1 MKRALLIVLASIGGI
16 AVFGFLFLLALSWA
30 LLSSPEERIP
40 NRFVLELDLTRGI
53 LTAPA
58 DDPFA
63 AALERGRPDL
73 VDVLG
78 ALHRAAEDDR
88 VLALRV
94 LGGTGVGGWAVTDE
108 LRDAV
113 LAFRRSGKPAH
124 LFAETFGELAPAQGA
139 YHLATAFDVVA
150 LQPSGDVGLTG
161 ISLEAP
167 FFRGLLDRYQ
177 VEPVFEARGPYKD
190 AVEIF
195 TGRGFST
202 PSREALEALLHALR
216 DGLVA
221 GIAEGR
227 GLSADSALTLLAR
240 GPYSGRAALEA
251 GLVDHLLYA
260 DEAREAF
267 DRLVDPEGT
276 EPLPRVRLDRYAERV
291 GTAWDRGERI
301 ALVHGSG
308 VVQRGTGPAFDPL
321 GGGTG
326 FRAGTVASHLRSAA
340 SDPRTRAIIFRV
352 DSPGGSW
359 VASDL
364 VRREVARA
372 REKGIPVVVSMGNAA
387 ASGGYLVS
395 LDADRIVAHPSTIT
409 GSIGVAAGRFVLDD
423 FLGSFGV
430 TLDQVTLGDAHRFF
444 GGGELG
450 PEDRTWLAGEA
461 DRIYEAFVEAAARG
475 RGMTFEEAD
484 AVAQGRVWAGRD
496 ALEVGLVDA
505 LGGIEVA
512 LDEAR
517 ALAGLEPDAPVEL
530 RRFPARRSLFE
541 LFMDELRGGGR
552 AELGAPAGPGDG
564 SVRSLVRGAARA
576 LVLLGSQ
583 GDAAPVRVEM
593 QPLRIPGS

>member
-1 MKRALLIVLASIGGI
+1 MKRALLIGLASIGGLV
-16 AVFGFLFLLALSWA
+16 VFGFLFLLALSWA
-30 LLSSPEERIP
+30 LLSSPDERIP
-40 NRFVLELDLTRGI
+40 DRYVLELDLTRGV
-53 LTAPA
+53 LAAPA

-73 VDVLG
+73 VQIVG
-78 ALHRAAEDDR
+78 VLHRAAEDDR

-94 LGGTGVGGWAVTDE
+94 IGGTGVGGWALTDE

-139 YHLATAFDVVA
+139 YHLATAFDQVA

-177 VEPVFEARGPYKD
+177 VEPVFEARGEYKD
-190 AVEIF
+190 AVSLF
-195 TGRGFST
+195 TDRGFSG
-202 PSREALEALLHALR
+202 PSREALEALLRALR
-216 DGLVA
+216 DGLVE

-227 GLSADSALTLLAR
+227 GIPADSALALLAR
-240 GPYSGRAALEA
+240 GPFSGRAALEA

-267 DRLVDPEGT
+267 DRMVDPDGT
-276 EPLPRVRLDRYAERV
+276 EPLPRVQVARYAERV

-308 VVQRGTGPAFDPL
+308 TIQRGTGPAFDPL

-364 VRREVARA
+364 VRREVVRA
-372 REKGIPVVVSMGNAA
+372 REEGIPVVVSMGNAA
-387 ASGGYLVS
+387 ASGGYVVS
-395 LDADRIVAHPSTIT
+395 LGADRIVAHPSSIT
-409 GSIGVAAGRFVLDD
+409 GSIGVAAGRFVIDD
-423 FLGSFGV
+423 FLASFGV
-430 TLDQVTLGDAHRFF
+430 TLDRVTLGDAHPFY

-450 PEDRTWLAGEA
+450 PEDMAWLADEA
-461 DRIYEAFVEAAARG
+461 DRIYEDFVTAVAQG
-475 RGMTFEEAD
+475 RGMSFEEAD
-484 AVAQGRVWAGRD
+484 AVARGRVWSGRD
-496 ALEVGLVDA
+496 ARDAGLVDV
-505 LGGIEVA
+505 LGGFESAVA
-512 LDEAR
+512 EAR

-530 RRFPARRSLFE
+530 RRFPAQRSLFE
-541 LFMDELRGGGR
+541 LFMAELRGGSRTESG
-552 AELGAPAGPGDG
+552 GPGLREGG
-564 SVRSLVRGAARA
+564 SVRALVRGAARA
-576 LVLLGSQ
+576 LVILGSQ
-583 GDAAPVRVEM
+583 GDAAPIRAEM